1 MPIQSLKDYLDRM
14 GVKYITINHSL
25 AYTSQQIA
33 ATTHIRGQ
41 ELAKTV
47 MVKLDGKMAMV
58 VLPASFK
65 VDLELVRRAA
75 GANIAA
81 LATEYEFQ
89 DLFPDCEAGAMPPF
103 GNLYGMEI
111 YVEERLTWDE
121 EIAFNAGTHLELI
134 RMAYKDYA
142 RLVKPRI
149 GRFTTSRV
157 PAF

>member
-1 MPIQSLKDYLDRM
+1 MQIQALKDYLDRM

-25 AYTSQQIA
+25 AYTSQQIV

-47 MVKLDGKMAMV
+47 IVKLDGTMAMV

-75 GANIAA
+75 GADFAA
-81 LATEYEFQ
+81 LAGEYEFQ
-89 DLFPDCEAGAMPPF
+89 DLFADCEAGAMSPF
-103 GNLYGMEI
+103 GNLYGMVV
-111 YVEERLTWDE
+111 YVEEKLIWDE
-121 EIAFNAGTHLELI
+121 EIAFNAGTHMKLI

-142 RLVKPRI
+142 RLVKPEV
-149 GRFTTSRV
+149 GRFTTNRV